1 MALILYLTTVTSSRE
16 TKSQQNEMTRVLDT
30 CGQPYET
37 VDIAVDNTLR
47 EEMRL
52 KCSNPIALPPQL
64 FRGEKHLGETSLKA
78 NETVINE
85 APGTT
90 VMCLTILM
98 CSFCHYILNN

>member
-64 FRGEKHLGETSLKA
+64 FRGEKHLGGFAELMTAVENGELKTFLGQ
-78 NETVINE
+78 N
-85 APGTT
+85 
-90 VMCLTILM
+90 
-98 CSFCHYILNN
+98 